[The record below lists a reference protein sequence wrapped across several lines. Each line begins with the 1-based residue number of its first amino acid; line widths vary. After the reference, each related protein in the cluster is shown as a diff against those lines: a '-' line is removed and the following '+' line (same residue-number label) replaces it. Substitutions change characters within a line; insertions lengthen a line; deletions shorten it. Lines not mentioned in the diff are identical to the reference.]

1 MKTSSL
7 PTTLISNQNNAI
19 LLTSLLYM
27 GLILLT
33 LSSANA
39 LAYYFESDQAV
50 GVADV
55 QNESSN
61 SADKVKQIVSTD
73 LITKITLINDT
84 NLPNIKDYPFPESA
98 QQNLINLISDKIDH
112 DQPITIF
119 NDTRTWTALT
129 GKTAGIHLLR
139 FSILPQRYTT
149 GTLTVEG
156 AKSVSLYLNE
166 QAQSGKSSFEL
177 ALLNQDY
184 RALMIVSGVENW
196 QNVSI
201 SWTPKNQSKHIDTTT
216 ISSLKFDNDQSKQ
229 RPTMR
234 QFFDSQTVGT
244 LNLSPDGRWL
254 LWSKQHYSDLGGD
267 TAHRVVEILDMNT
280 QQVAYRFQA
289 MHPGNVDW
297 RADSQAMV
305 FTHHNTLFEL
315 TTGSW
320 QLNTLATD
328 IKGVGSVHYVN
339 NDQLLFT
346 WNKPEKAPSTIT
358 KRYRALQDRWSYWR
372 GEQQLYLMDIESGL
386 IKQLTQ
392 NPLKSYLLDIDPA
405 TQSALISRSPVDYT
419 KPPHSLTQLIELNIA
434 TGTET
439 LLGEYRTFN
448 SAQYHKDGIVIVAG
462 PNFKEGLGLDL
473 KTASLANDYDGQ
485 LYIMKR
491 DNPEQVTPLSL
502 DFDPSIRSIKIL
514 ANGELLLSATI
525 EDRVQLFTVDID
537 KPAFTQHI
545 LDADVINGFTI
556 SNAQQPTLIYKG
568 STVTM
573 PQKVIATTLERK
585 RTDKDIILFDSATQ
599 DFANNTF
606 IDVKDWDYTTESGQF
621 IDGRVYYPDNFD
633 PNQNYPAIVYYYG
646 GTSPVTR
653 NFTGRYPFNW
663 YASMGYVVYVLQPSG
678 TFGYGQDFSGRHVN
692 AWGINTANEIIE
704 STQAFIAAHPFV
716 DKHKLGNM
724 GASYGGFMTM
734 HLATKT
740 DMFAASISHAGISN
754 LTSYWGYGWWG
765 YGYKGI
771 ATRGNWP
778 WSNPDLYV
786 NQSPVY
792 NADKVTTP
800 MLLVHGDADTNVP
813 VNESHQMY
821 TALKLLGQ
829 DVELIE
835 FLGDDHHINTR
846 EHRFRWWQTKLA
858 YFDKYLKDE
867 PQWWEALYPTSP

>member
-7 PTTLISNQNNAI
+7 PTTPVNNQHNAI
-19 LLTSLLYM
+19 LLTLLLYM
-27 GLILLT
+27 GLILLA

-39 LAYYFESDQAV
+39 LAYYFESDQAT

-55 QNESSN
+55 QNEFSN
-61 SADKVKQIVSTD
+61 SAEKVKQVVSTD
-73 LITKITLINDT
+73 LITKITLTNDADT
-84 NLPNIKDYPFPESA
+84 SNIKDHQFPDSV
-98 QQNLINLISDKIDH
+98 QQNLINFISDKIDH
-112 DQPITIF
+112 DQRITVF

-129 GKTAGIHLLR
+129 GETAGTHLLR

-149 GTLTVEG
+149 GSLTVEG
-156 AKSVSLYLNE
+156 AQNVSLYLNE
-166 QAQSGKSSFEL
+166 QAQIGKSSFDVT
-177 ALLNQDY
+177 LLNQDY

-201 SWTPKNQSKHIDTTT
+201 SWTPKNASKHNDTNTV
-216 ISSLKFDNDQSKQ
+216 SSLAFDNDQNKQ

-267 TAHRVVEILDMNT
+267 TAHRLVEILDMST

-289 MHPGNVDW
+289 MRPGNVDW

-305 FTHHNTLFEL
+305 FTHNNTLFEL
-315 TTGSW
+315 TTGNW
-320 QLNTLATD
+320 QLKTLATD
-328 IKGVGSVHYVN
+328 VKRVGSVHYVN

-346 WNKPEKAPSTIT
+346 WSKPEKAPSTIT

-372 GEQQLYLMDIESGL
+372 GEQQLHLMDIESGL

-392 NPLKSYLLDIDPA
+392 NPLKSYLLDIDPT
-405 TQSALISRSPVDYT
+405 TQSALISRSPVDYA

-462 PNFKEGLGLDL
+462 PNFKAGLGLNL
-473 KTASLANDYDGQ
+473 KTATLANDYDGQ
-485 LYIMKR
+485 LYLMAR
-491 DNPEQVTPLSL
+491 DNPEKVTALSL
-502 DFDPSIRSIKIL
+502 NFDPSIRRVEIL
-514 ANGELLLSATI
+514 ASGELLLSATI
-525 EDRVQLFTVDID
+525 EDRVQLFNVDIN
-537 KPAFTQHI
+537 KQTFTQHA
-545 LDADVINGFTI
+545 LNADVINGFTV
-556 SNAQQPTLIYKG
+556 SNTKRPTLVYKG
-568 STVTM
+568 STATT
-573 PQKVIATTLERK
+573 PQKVIATSLK
-585 RTDKDIILFDSATQ
+585 RSKNITLFDSAAQ

-606 IDVKDWDYTTESGQF
+606 IDIKDWDYTTKSGQF

-633 PNQNYPAIVYYYG
+633 SNKQYPAIVYYYG

-653 NFTGRYPFNW
+653 GFTGRYPFNW

-692 AWGINTANEIIE
+692 AWGINTADEIIE
-704 STQAFIAAHPFV
+704 STQAFVAAHPFV
-716 DKHKLGNM
+716 DKDKLGNM

-778 WSNPDLYV
+778 WNNRELYV
-786 NQSPVY
+786 GQSPVY
-792 NADKVTTP
+792 SADKVTTP

-821 TALKLLGQ
+821 TALKLLNQ

-835 FLGDDHHINTR
+835 FLGDDHHINSR

-867 PQWWEALYPTSP
+867 PEWWEALYP